1 MNEQQRD
8 FKGVWIA
15 KEIWLDRRLNALDKI
30 ILAEIDSLDDGV
42 RGCFASNQYIAEFCQ
57 CSATKVSTSVSKL
70 IGLGYLETQSF
81 DGRTRILK
89 SRLSNF
95 ERQAFKKSEAG
106 FQDLKDINKDNNK
119 NNNPLPPTPPKGEGT
134 DADAL
139 FAKFW
144 EAYPKK
150 IDKKGSERAF
160 KRIKNLGAEFEKI
173 MAAVE
178 RQKQSEQW
186 QKESGRFIPNPT
198 TWIHQERWNDK
209 TEVPQTGSFDT
220 DEFFQ
225 AALARSMKKQVR
237 L

>member
-1 MNEQQRD
+1 MERD

-42 RGCFASNQYIAEFCQ
+42 RGCFASNQYIADFCQ

-70 IGLGYLETQSF
+70 IGLGYIYTESF

-95 ERQAFKKSEAG
+95 ERQGFKNSEAG

-119 NNNPLPPTPPKGEGT
+119 NNNPLPPTPPTGEGT
-134 DADAL
+134 EADAL

-160 KRIKNLGAEFEKI
+160 KRIKKLGAEFEKI

-186 QKESGRFIPNPT
+186 KRENGRFIPNPT
-198 TWIHQERWNDK
+198 TWLHQERWNDK
-209 TEVPQTGSFDT
+209 VEMPPDPFRSFDPE
-220 DEFFQ
+220 EFFQ
-225 AALARSMKKQVR
+225 SALERSRRAKW
-237 L
+237 